1 MDERM
6 SQERE
11 VQLMALLHDL
21 VEDTGHGKAA
31 EELGVDRKTLWRSM
45 NGGRLT
51 PRLAEALERRALFG
65 DRPDTVHERERVDAI
80 ERSLQALDEEV
91 RAGVEDV
98 RKEIRELATEQAGA
112 LRAWERRL
120 SEAESREHAR
130 EGTEADAVPAVQDI
144 AQPAN
149 GRREVRPRRRYRP
162 QMLTLEPEEYEEF
175 AYGEAMPLIVEWRR
189 ARADYIDE
197 SKSRVEQATAWVWML
212 ELEIALIGEHG
223 LTMPRMHSPWSAMER
238 EREVWR
244 RRWRTLP
251 TARSERRRAL
261 FWRFVRRVLT
271 LGLWRR

>member
-6 SQERE
+6 NPDRE
-11 VQLMALLHDL
+11 AQLMALLHDL

-45 NGGRLT
+45 NGGRLS
-51 PRLAEALERRALFG
+51 PRLAEALEREGLFG
-65 DRPDTVHERERVDAI
+65 DRPDAVRQRERVEAI
-80 ERSLQALDEEV
+80 ARSLQALEEDV
-91 RAGVEDV
+91 RAAVEDV
-98 RKEIRELATEQAGA
+98 RKEIGELATGQAAA

-120 SEAESREHAR
+120 SEAESREHVRDGKEVKA
-130 EGTEADAVPAVQDI
+130 APAVQGI

-149 GRREVRPRRRYRP
+149 GRQPRGPRRYHP
-162 QMLTLEPEEYEEF
+162 QLVTLEPDEDEEF
-175 AYGEAMPLIVEWRR
+175 AYGEALPLIVEWRR
-189 ARADYIDE
+189 VRADYIDQQ
-197 SKSRVEQATAWVWML
+197 KSRVERATAYVWML
-212 ELEIALIGEHG
+212 ELEIALIDEHG
-223 LTMPRMHSPWSAMER
+223 LTLPPVRWPWTAMER